1 MTINE
6 WIVSILGEFPEE
18 FQFILCI
25 TSSILLVIA
34 TVLIIS
40 MFFGIAFAIFKR
52 N

>member
-1 MTINE
+1 MTIID
-6 WIVSILGEFPEE
+6 WIVGIIGEFPEDL
-18 FQFILCI
+18 QFILFI
-25 TSSILLVIA
+25 TASILLIIS